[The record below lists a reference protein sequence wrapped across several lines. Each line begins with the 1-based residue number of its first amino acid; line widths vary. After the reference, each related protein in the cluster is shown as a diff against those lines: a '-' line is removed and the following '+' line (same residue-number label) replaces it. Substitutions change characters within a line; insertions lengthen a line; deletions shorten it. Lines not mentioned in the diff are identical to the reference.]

1 MTLLHCLVVPVHPSK
16 PPSFRQLSLRV
27 YLALYRLKTVTG
39 TKQGAIRLPDDAP
52 DSTAWV
58 RRSSARLDVPS
69 APPRRFSISEDP
81 ESDTTS
87 SDMGTGDARNSYE
100 SERHFLPLPLPPA
113 RREFAGRVPKPKPKQ
128 HPKNQGK

>member
-1 MTLLHCLVVPVHPSK
+1 MPRGPHPSK
-16 PPSFRQLSLRV
+16 PPSFRQLLSAYYTWRS
-27 YLALYRLKTVTG
+27 RLKTVTG

-100 SERHFLPLPLPPA
+100 SERHFLPLPPA
-113 RREFAGRVPKPKPKQ
+113 RREFAGRVPKPKPKPKQ